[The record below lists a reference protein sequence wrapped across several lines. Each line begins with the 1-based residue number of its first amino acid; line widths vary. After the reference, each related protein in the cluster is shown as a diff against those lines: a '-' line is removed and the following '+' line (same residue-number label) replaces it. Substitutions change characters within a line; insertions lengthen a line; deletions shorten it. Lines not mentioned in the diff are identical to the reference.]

1 MAWQQLSLDTRYPDF
16 AEEILE
22 SQGAL
27 SVSVLPAEGAES
39 IFEPGPGET
48 PQWSRARLTAL
59 FEEAADLD
67 AVRLAVSEL
76 LPDAAEADPEQDEVP
91 DTDWVRNCLDAMA
104 PMRFGERLWIAPH
117 HREVDDPTAVV
128 VKLDPG
134 LAFGTGTHPTTDLC
148 LRWLDGAEIEGARVL
163 DYGCGSG
170 ILAVAALA
178 LGARE
183 AVGVD
188 NDPQAV
194 RATAE
199 NARNNG
205 VDERLRYGLS
215 TEHDVGAGYDVV
227 LANILAEPLIRLA
240 PTLLATLRPGG
251 WIVLAGL
258 LDRQAERV
266 MEAYPGIDWQQASC
280 DGWTRLAGC
289 SKSTAE

>member
-117 HREVDDPTAVV
+117 HREVDDPTGVV
-128 VKLDPG
+128 VKRDPG

>member
-76 LPDAAEADPEQDEVP
+76 LPDAAEADPEQDEVA

-178 LGARE
+178 LGAHE

>member
-1 MAWQQLSLDTRYPDF
+1 
-16 AEEILE
+16 
-22 SQGAL
+22 
-27 SVSVLPAEGAES
+27 
-39 IFEPGPGET
+39 
-48 PQWSRARLTAL
+48 
-59 FEEAADLD
+59 
-67 AVRLAVSEL
+67 
-76 LPDAAEADPEQDEVP
+76 
-91 DTDWVRNCLDAMA
+91 MA

>member
-27 SVSVLPAEGAES
+27 SVSVLPAEGAEP

>member
-1 MAWQQLSLDTRYPDF
+1 MAWQQLRLQTRYPDF
-16 AEEILE
+16 AEEILTA
-22 SQGAL
+22 QGAL
-27 SVSVLPAEGAES
+27 SVSVLPAEGAEP
-39 IFEPGPGET
+39 ILEPGPGET
-48 PQWSRARLTAL
+48 PQWSQTRVEAL
-59 FEEAADLD
+59 FEESADLA
-67 AVRLAVSEL
+67 AVRLAVGEL
-76 LPDAAEADPEQDEVP
+76 LPDAAEAGAEQEELA

-117 HREVDDPTAVV
+117 HREVDEPEAVV

-134 LAFGTGTHPTTDLC
+134 LAFGTGTHPTTELC
-148 LRWLDGAEIEGARVL
+148 LRWLDGAELGGARVL

-183 AVGVD
+183 ALAVD

-194 RATAE
+194 RATIE

-205 VDERLRYGLS
+205 VEARLRCGLS
-215 TEHDVGAGYDVV
+215 TEHAIDAAYDVV

-240 PTLLATLRPGG
+240 PTLLAALRPGG
-251 WIVLAGL
+251 HIVLAGL

-266 MEAYPGIDWQQASC
+266 MEAYPGIDWQQASR
-280 DGWTRLAGC
+280 DGWTRLAGR
-289 SKSTAE
+289 SKNPGL

>member
-1 MAWQQLSLDTRYPDF
+1 MPWQQLSLDTRYPDF

-22 SQGAL
+22 AQGAL

-39 IFEPGPGET
+39 ILEPGPGET
-48 PQWSRARLTAL
+48 PQWSRARIEAL

-76 LPDAAEADPEQDEVP
+76 LPDAAEAHPEQGEVA

-117 HREVDDPTAVV
+117 HRDVDDSAAVV

-148 LRWLDGAEIEGARVL
+148 LRWLDGAEIQDARVL

-205 VDERLRYGLS
+205 VDERLRCGLS
-215 TEHDVGAGYDVV
+215 TEHDVGADYDVV

-266 MEAYPGIDWQQASC
+266 MEAYPGIDWQQASR
-280 DGWTRLAGC
+280 DGWTRLAGR
-289 SKSTAE
+289 SKTAAA